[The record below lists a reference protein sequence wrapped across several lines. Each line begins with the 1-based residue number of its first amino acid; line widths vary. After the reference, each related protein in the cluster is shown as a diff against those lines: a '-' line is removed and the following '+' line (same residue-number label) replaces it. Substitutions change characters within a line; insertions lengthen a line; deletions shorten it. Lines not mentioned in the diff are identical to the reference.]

1 MFNSMSN
8 NILYKEF
15 IAGRTTYEH
24 AFMFIGILLQFITF
38 YITGDSVIS
47 LISGV
52 TGIISVVLCSQKKF
66 SFYLFGFVQL
76 GTYMWLAA
84 QQNFYGELVE
94 NVFYIITMFIGMWIW
109 LKNFNTDKQ
118 VVKSKKLSA
127 KQLSIINVLTFVGI
141 LCLWKYLYMTND
153 TQPFMDALSTIP
165 AFVAQILL
173 MLRYREQWIF
183 WIIIDVAS
191 IFMWAIADN
200 WIMVVQYIF
209 WTINCIYGLKKWT

>member
-1 MFNSMSN
+1 MLNSMSN

-24 AFMFIGILLQFITF
+24 TFMFIGILLQIITF

-109 LKNFNTDKQ
+109 LKNFNTDEQ
-118 VVKSKKLSA
+118 VVKSKKLST
-127 KQLSIINVLTFVGI
+127 KQCLRIIQ
-141 LCLWKYLYMTND
+141 K
-153 TQPFMDALSTIP
+153 
-165 AFVAQILL
+165 
-173 MLRYREQWIF
+173 
-183 WIIIDVAS
+183 
-191 IFMWAIADN
+191 
-200 WIMVVQYIF
+200 
-209 WTINCIYGLKKWT
+209 

>member
-24 AFMFIGILLQFITF
+24 AFMFIGILLQIITF

-84 QQNFYGELVE
+84 Q
-94 NVFYIITMFIGMWIW
+94 
-109 LKNFNTDKQ
+109 
-118 VVKSKKLSA
+118 
-127 KQLSIINVLTFVGI
+127 
-141 LCLWKYLYMTND
+141 
-153 TQPFMDALSTIP
+153 
-165 AFVAQILL
+165 
-173 MLRYREQWIF
+173 
-183 WIIIDVAS
+183 
-191 IFMWAIADN
+191 
-200 WIMVVQYIF
+200 
-209 WTINCIYGLKKWT
+209 